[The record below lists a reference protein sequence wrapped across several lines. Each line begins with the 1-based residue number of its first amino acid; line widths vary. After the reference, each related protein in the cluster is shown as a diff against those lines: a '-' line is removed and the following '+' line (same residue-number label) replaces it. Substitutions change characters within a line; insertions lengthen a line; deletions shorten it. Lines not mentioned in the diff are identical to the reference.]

1 QEEYYE
7 ATEASR
13 QKLIEFK
20 KELKNTQDSVEE
32 VGDSAEEAGE
42 QQTEAFEGGASIAA
56 VLAGH
61 YNAITAELQGMS
73 SAAHDTFIAMQKG
86 VGGVDTSKPKG
97 DVAEL
102 KNELKETSSE
112 LGRLRHAAMTTFDV
126 TGISTW
132 MMNTAADAAYVKK
145 QFLEQKIALE
155 ELFESYEEGE
165 LNSRNFVKQG
175 ERAADT
181 MNLLNEQDLDKLNS
195 AISSAEDGM
204 AQLGDSS
211 KDTLNSLQDELDQL
225 QGRQDDI
232 SRRQYDNQRIDL
244 KAQKAEAMAKGD
256 QESIRNLTSALR
268 LSEQVYNEKR
278 RQAQQEKTK
287 ELQKNQVSKSAPSVS
302 TGRQSPQKIIRLEY
316 PGGGVNIGID
326 SSDEI
331 KLLQALK
338 NAGLKSV

>member
-1 QEEYYE
+1 M
-7 ATEASR
+7 
-13 QKLIEFK
+13 
-20 KELKNTQDSVEE
+20 
-32 VGDSAEEAGE
+32 
-42 QQTEAFEGGASIAA
+42 
-56 VLAGH
+56 AGH
-61 YNAITAELQGMS
+61 YNDITAELQGMS

-86 VGGVDTSKPKG
+86 VGGVDTSKPK
-97 DVAEL
+97 DDIKEL
-102 KNELKETSSE
+102 KNELKETSAE
-112 LGRLRHAAMTTFDV
+112 LGRLQNAAMTTFDV

-132 MMNTAADAAYVKK
+132 MLETAADAAYVKK

-155 ELFESYEEGE
+155 ELFESYEKGGITARTCVQQAE
-165 LNSRNFVKQG
+165 S
-175 ERAADT
+175 AADT
-181 MNLLNEQDLDKLNS
+181 MNLLNEQDLDKLNG

-244 KAQKAEAMAKGD
+244 KAQKAEAIAKGD
-256 QESIRNLTSALR
+256 QESINNLTSALR

-278 RQAQQEKTK
+278 RQAQNEKSK

-326 SSDEI
+326 STDEA

-338 NAGLKSV
+338 NAGMRTV

>member
-1 QEEYYE
+1 
-7 ATEASR
+7 
-13 QKLIEFK
+13 
-20 KELKNTQDSVEE
+20 
-32 VGDSAEEAGE
+32 
-42 QQTEAFEGGASIAA
+42 
-56 VLAGH
+56 
-61 YNAITAELQGMS
+61 
-73 SAAHDTFIAMQKG
+73 
-86 VGGVDTSKPKG
+86 
-97 DVAEL
+97 
-102 KNELKETSSE
+102 
-112 LGRLRHAAMTTFDV
+112 
-126 TGISTW
+126 
-132 MMNTAADAAYVKK
+132 
-145 QFLEQKIALE
+145 
-155 ELFESYEEGE
+155 
-165 LNSRNFVKQG
+165 
-175 ERAADT
+175 
-181 MNLLNEQDLDKLNS
+181 LNEQDLDKLNS